1 MPRAARQKPRR
12 LAEKLTEIRTRLD
25 LSQNGMLKHMGLEDQ
40 LTREEVSAF
49 ERGVR
54 IPSIPV
60 LLRYARAAG
69 VCLDTLADDE
79 LNLPSRLPSRP
90 KHRKFLI

>member
-1 MPRAARQKPRR
+1 MPRAPRKKSKR
-12 LAEKLTEIRTRLD
+12 LADKLAEIRAKLE
-25 LSQNGMLKHMGLEDQ
+25 LSQNGMVSRLGLENQ

-54 IPSIPV
+54 VPPIPV

-69 VCLDTLADDE
+69 VCLDVIADDE
-79 LNLPSRLPSRP
+79 ESLPAKLPSRP
-90 KHRKFLI
+90 KHGKN